1 MSHYF
6 SPLLRCSKSQRLI
19 VNKRQQKE
27 SDYNDRYVCLMKTI
41 LDDLVQEN
49 LDIDSYPSV
58 LPLPISD
65 GGVATTVRKK
75 KGAKGGDKIFTGPRK
90 IVFVAGGLCY
100 SEIRAAEEVMSTSDR
115 EVILGSTNFLNPT
128 EYIENLRSLS

>member
-1 MSHYF
+1 
-6 SPLLRCSKSQRLI
+6 
-19 VNKRQQKE
+19 
-27 SDYNDRYVCLMKTI
+27 MKTI
-41 LDDLVQEN
+41 LEDMVQEN
-49 LDIDSYPSV
+49 LDIEEYPSV

-75 KGAKGGDKIFTGPRK
+75 KGAKGDQKVFTGPRK
-90 IVFVAGGLCY
+90 IVFVAGGMCY
-100 SEIRAAEEVMSTSDR
+100 SEIRAAEEIMYTSGR